1 MVDVDLLMKLISES
15 GMKISAVCEKS
26 GIERRTL
33 WNRLSNGKSYLFN
46 VREIE
51 GLSKTLHMNA
61 DMVQKVFF
69 AKKREKNS
77 PSKEKK

>member
-46 VREIE
+46 VREID

-69 AKKREKNS
+69 AK
-77 PSKEKK
+77 EKK

>member
-51 GLSKTLHMNA
+51 GLSKTLRMNA

-69 AKKREKNS
+69 AKKRENKS